1 MNFSLYLFYSFM
13 CYLCVNVYAADKISE
28 KNESL
33 FVPTREWQ
41 IVKKGTPIPKGLH
54 VRHNFETGKTEAK
67 LIDIN
72 DKSEESMEN
81 KEENRGKSLI
91 IHADELQK
99 EEKEKLTNSFS
110 KIPIEELKLKL
121 KNIKSDE
128 MKPIQDKIENIQ
140 KKFKSYQ
147 ELKKEFEA
155 LNMNISTE
163 TELMKDF
170 FERFLANKDF
180 LNLKNHDKKKVKKI
194 VDILDD
200 LEYLIH
206 QIDNAQVFID
216 MGGLTKIISPCLNS
230 TNDEIKSEALRL
242 LGATAQSNPKVQAK
256 IMETDFIQKL
266 LHLLLT
272 TDNIE
277 IKSRCL
283 FAISSLIRQFPIAQK
298 VFFDHGGLE
307 VFAKLLDG
315 NQLQPQIKIMN
326 LVNDLLIER
335 KNIIEFNDD
344 EIRRQRIKAYSSTNF
359 EKKLLMHDYCL
370 ELINFS
376 TKVFRNI
383 ITGNFIDQAN
393 ELIQT
398 IVESIITL
406 NSVCEIEF
414 VKVRNTLLPLIN
426 SVLNIYKK
434 RSLINENEDEKFE
447 DDLILIFEK
456 LNALLQSSHDEL

>member
-1 MNFSLYLFYSFM
+1 
-13 CYLCVNVYAADKISE
+13 
-28 KNESL
+28 
-33 FVPTREWQ
+33 
-41 IVKKGTPIPKGLH
+41 
-54 VRHNFETGKTEAK
+54 
-67 LIDIN
+67 
-72 DKSEESMEN
+72 
-81 KEENRGKSLI
+81 
-91 IHADELQK
+91 
-99 EEKEKLTNSFS
+99 
-110 KIPIEELKLKL
+110 
-121 KNIKSDE
+121 
-128 MKPIQDKIENIQ
+128 
-140 KKFKSYQ
+140 
-147 ELKKEFEA
+147 
-155 LNMNISTE
+155 
-163 TELMKDF
+163 
-170 FERFLANKDF
+170 
-180 LNLKNHDKKKVKKI
+180 
-194 VDILDD
+194 
-200 LEYLIH
+200 
-206 QIDNAQVFID
+206 
-216 MGGLTKIISPCLNS
+216 
-230 TNDEIKSEALRL
+230 
-242 LGATAQSNPKVQAK
+242 
-256 IMETDFIQKL
+256 METDFIQKL